1 MDQEKDVEQ
10 DSSITNEERKK
21 KTRDALKA
29 KS

>member
-10 DSSITNEERKK
+10 DSSVTNEERKK
-21 KTRDALKA
+21 TGDALKA